1 MKILKIISLSVLM
14 ATVASPTVNA
24 NIINTVILADIP
36 AKTVVIKH
44 PEATDVTKYFASATV
59 INFEIYKVGSATD
72 LEKIIKSISG
82 DANVLSFVAGRVTGD
97 FSAVTLTLK
106 SAKGKTWFTNLV
118 KNAGLAHI
126 KINNNAPVEA
136 DKL

>member
-1 MKILKIISLSVLM
+1 M
-14 ATVASPTVNA
+14 ATLASPAIGA
-24 NIINTVILADIP
+24 NNTVILADIP
-36 AKTVVIKH
+36 AKTIVIKH
-44 PEATDVTKYFASATV
+44 PEAADVTKYFANATV

-82 DANVLSFVAGRVTGD
+82 DANVQSFVAGRVTGD
-97 FSAVTLTLK
+97 FSAVTLILK
-106 SAKGKTWFTNLV
+106 SAKGKIWFANLV

-126 KINNNAPVEA
+126 KINNNVAVEA